1 VTFALRTALLWV
13 VIYVILGLFGGFDG
27 ASVAQSLVLALAI
40 TGGIEL
46 AERRRGT
53 PP

>member
-1 VTFALRTALLWV
+1 MTFALRTALLWV
-13 VIYVILGLFGGFDG
+13 VIYVVLGLVGDFDG
-27 ASVAQSLVLALAI
+27 AAVAQSLVLALAI